1 MTDTVLSMAGVDKSF
16 RRTTVL
22 NDCTFSVERGT
33 VTALVGP
40 NGAGKST
47 TMSLAVGLL
56 APDRGDVTVLGQSVG
71 QRGITPGLSYLAQH
85 KPLYPRFTVKEIL
98 RFGRSTNP
106 SWDQDYASELVEAA
120 EVPLSAQVK
129 SLSPGH
135 RTRVAL
141 ALALGRRPEVLLLD
155 EPLADLDPVARRDVA
170 RTLMRDAA
178 EHGTTIILSSHV
190 LSELVDVAD
199 QLLLLRDNRI
209 RLAGAIDDVTDDHY
223 VLVGSGDPAA
233 VANLGSVIA
242 EVKGSDGTAFVVR
255 GPRPSAAPGWQVD
268 DASLDDVVLA
278 HLTVRTAS

>member
-47 TMSLAVGLL
+47 IMSLAVGLL
-56 APDRGDVTVLGQSVG
+56 APDRGDVTVLGQRVG

-278 HLTVRTAS
+278 HLTVRSAS

>member
-1 MTDTVLSMAGVDKSF
+1 MTDSVLSMTGVDKSF
-16 RRTTVL
+16 RRTSVL
-22 NDCTFSVERGT
+22 TDCTFSIERGT
-33 VTALVGP
+33 VTALVGA

-47 TMSLAVGLL
+47 IMSLAVGLL
-56 APDRGDVTVLGQSVG
+56 TPDRGNVQVLGRAVG

-85 KPLYPRFTVKEIL
+85 KPLYPRFTVREML
-98 RFGRSTNP
+98 HFGRSTNP
-106 SWDQDYASELVEAA
+106 SWNDAYANELVDAA
-120 EVPLSAQVK
+120 AIPMSAKVK

-178 EHGTTIILSSHV
+178 EHGTTIVLSSHV

-199 QLLLLRDNRI
+199 QLLLLRENRI
-209 RLAGAIDDVTDDHY
+209 RLSGAIDDVTDDHY
-223 VLVGSGDPAA
+223 VLVGNGDPATVA
-233 VANLGSVIA
+233 VGGSIVA
-242 EVKGSDGTAFVVR
+242 EVNGSGGTAFVAR
-255 GPRPSAAPGWQVD
+255 GPRPTAAPGWQVD

-278 HLTVRTAS
+278 HLTARSAS

>member
-1 MTDTVLSMAGVDKSF
+1 MTDTVLSMTGVDKSF
-16 RRTTVL
+16 RRTMVL
-22 NDCTFSVERGT
+22 KDCTFSVERGT
-33 VTALVGP
+33 VTALVGS

-47 TMSLAVGLL
+47 IMSLAVGLL
-56 APDRGDVTVLGQSVG
+56 TPDKGEITVLNQIVG

-85 KPLYPRFTVKEIL
+85 KPLYPRFTVNEML

-106 SWDQDYASELVEAA
+106 SWDDDYATDLVEAA
-120 EVPLSAQVK
+120 DISMSAQVK

-199 QLLLLRDNRI
+199 QLLLLRDKRI
-209 RLAGAIDDVTDDHY
+209 RLTGAIDDVTEDHY
-223 VLVGSGDPAA
+223 VLVGSGDPAT
-233 VANLGSVIA
+233 VKGGSIVA
-242 EVKGSDGTAFVVR
+242 EVDGSEGTAFVMQ
-255 GPRPSAAPGWQVD
+255 GPRPSATPEWQVD

-278 HLTVRTAS
+278 HLTARSAS

>member
-47 TMSLAVGLL
+47 IMSLTVGLL
-56 APDRGDVTVLGQSVG
+56 APDRGDVTVLGQRVG

-98 RFGRSTNP
+98 RFGRRTNP
-106 SWDQDYASELVEAA
+106 SWDQDYATELVEAA
-120 EVPLSAQVK
+120 EVPMSARVK

-209 RLAGAIDDVTDDHY
+209 RLTGAIDDVTDDHY

-233 VANLGSVIA
+233 AANVGSVIA
-242 EVKGSDGTAFVVR
+242 EVQGSGGTAFVVR

-278 HLTVRTAS
+278 HLTVRSAS

>member
-16 RRTTVL
+16 RRTSVL
-22 NDCTFSVERGT
+22 NDCTFSVARGT
-33 VTALVGP
+33 VTALVGS

-47 TMSLAVGLL
+47 IMSLAVGLL
-56 APDRGDVTVLGQSVG
+56 APDRGNVTVLGQRVG

-85 KPLYPRFTVKEIL
+85 KPLYPRFTVEEIL

-170 RTLMRDAA
+170 RTLMRDTA

-190 LSELVDVAD
+190 LSELADVAD
-199 QLLLLRDNRI
+199 QLLLLREHRI

-233 VANLGSVIA
+233 VANLGAVVA
-242 EVKGSDGTAFVVR
+242 EVKGSGGTAFVVR
-255 GPRPSAAPGWQVD
+255 GPRPSAAPGWQID

-278 HLTVRTAS
+278 HLTVRSAS

>member
-1 MTDTVLSMAGVDKSF
+1 MTDTVLSMTGVDKSF

-33 VTALVGP
+33 VTALVGS

-47 TMSLAVGLL
+47 IMSLVVGLL
-56 APDRGDVTVLGQSVG
+56 SPDEGEITVLGQRVG

-85 KPLYPRFTVKEIL
+85 KPLYPRFTVKEML

-106 SWDQDYASELVEAA
+106 SWNEDYANELVEAA
-120 EVPLSAQVK
+120 EVPMSAQVK
-129 SLSPGH
+129 ALSPGH
-135 RTRVAL
+135 RARVAL
-141 ALALGRRPEVLLLD
+141 ALALGRRPELLLLD

-190 LSELVDVAD
+190 LSELIDVAD
-199 QLLLLRDNRI
+199 QLLLLRDKRI
-209 RLAGAIDDVTDDHY
+209 RLSGSIDDITDDHY

-233 VANLGSVIA
+233 VAGGGTVVSEIDGS
-242 EVKGSDGTAFVVR
+242 SGTVFVVH
-255 GPRPSAAPGWQVD
+255 GPRPKAPPGWQVD

-278 HLTVRTAS
+278 HLTARSAS

>member
-47 TMSLAVGLL
+47 IMSLAVGLL
-56 APDRGDVTVLGQSVG
+56 APDRGDVTVLGQRVG

-178 EHGTTIILSSHV
+178 EHGTTIVLSSHV
-190 LSELVDVAD
+190 LSELADVAD
-199 QLLLLRDNRI
+199 QLLLLREHRI

-233 VANLGSVIA
+233 VANLGAVVA
-242 EVKGSDGTAFVVR
+242 EVKGSGGTAFVVR

-278 HLTVRTAS
+278 HLTVRSAS

>member
-16 RRTTVL
+16 RRTSVL

-47 TMSLAVGLL
+47 VMSLAVGLL
-56 APDRGDVTVLGQSVG
+56 APDRGDVTVLGQRVG

-106 SWDQDYASELVEAA
+106 SWDQDYAAELVEAA

-141 ALALGRRPEVLLLD
+141 ALALGRRPDVLLLD

-199 QLLLLRDNRI
+199 QLLLLREHRI
-209 RLAGAIDDVTDDHY
+209 RLAGAIDDVTEDHY

-233 VANLGSVIA
+233 VANFGSVIA
-242 EVKGSDGTAFVVR
+242 EVKGSDGTAFVVQ

-278 HLTVRTAS
+278 HLTVRSAS